1 MHWRMIE
8 ISNVHINVNKLAWL
22 EELESACGLMDM
34 PKYCI
39 IFSSFKHFKTK
50 NYFEMGDLPS

>member
-1 MHWRMIE
+1 MID
-8 ISNVHINVNKLAWL
+8 ISNVHMNVNKFGRL

-34 PKYCI
+34 PKSCI